1 MRRTLFYIPEY
12 LGPVPVFSADG
23 RWGLGLLLAL
33 VLLAGGVWVF
43 AAWRRHGW
51 GEVVKGRLGMVA
63 LVAAVV
69 LLVLPRLVEPG
80 RGLPIRGYGVMLT
93 LALVLA
99 VASAVRLAQAQGIH
113 PEIVLSLA
121 VWIGVAGIVGAR
133 ALYVIE
139 YWDSY
144 RRATWAATLA
154 EILKVHQGGLVV
166 FGGLIG
172 AAVAFGIF
180 AWRHGLPALA
190 LADVAAPALALG
202 QAIGRIGCFLNGC
215 CFGGV
220 SDIPYLAVQ
229 FPWGSPP
236 HVRQALRGELF
247 LHGLK
252 VADVDGRVLITQVEP
267 GSAAE
272 QAGVKPGMQLLYVGQ
287 EKVRSARQA
296 RMQLLAYDG
305 SPGREQLRLLV
316 RNGGT
321 RPVGWQV
328 RTPLPGSLPVHPTQ
342 LYSTINGL
350 VFFLLLWAA
359 YPFRR
364 RDGQVFGLLLALF
377 PVSRF
382 LMEWVRTDEPQQFL
396 FGWTLSQTISA
407 ALLLGAL
414 AYWAYLWLVPG
425 KLSGPEDWA
434 PHNARWMAAGE
445 SA

>member
-12 LGPVPVFSADG
+12 LGPVPIFSLDG
-23 RWGLGLLLAL
+23 RWGVGLLLAV
-33 VLLAGGVWVF
+33 VLLAGGAWVF

-51 GEVVKGRLGMVA
+51 GEAVKSRLGFVTLA
-63 LVAAVV
+63 AAVV
-69 LLVLPRLVEPG
+69 LLVLPQLVEPG
-80 RGLPIRGYGVMLT
+80 RGIPVRGYGVMLT

-99 VASAVRLAQAQGIH
+99 VASAVRLGRDQGIH
-113 PEIVLSLA
+113 PEIILSLA
-121 VWIGVAGIVGAR
+121 IWIGVAGILGAR
-133 ALYVIE
+133 LLYVIE
-139 YWDSY
+139 YWDAY
-144 RRATWAATLA
+144 RRPSWGATLA

-172 AAVAFGIF
+172 AAVAFGLF
-180 AWRHGLPALA
+180 VWRHRLPALA

-220 SDIPYLAVQ
+220 SDLPYLAVQ

-236 HVRQALRGELF
+236 QVRQALDGELF

-252 VADVDGRVLITQVEP
+252 VADVQGQVVVTQVQPHSPAERAGIRP
-267 GSAAE
+267 G
-272 QAGVKPGMQLLYVGQ
+272 VQLLNIGDVSPG
-287 EKVRSARQA
+287 SARQA
-296 RMQLLAYDG
+296 RAILLQYDG

-316 RNGGT
+316 RNGGV
-321 RPVGWQV
+321 RAVGWKIES
-328 RTPLPGSLPVHPTQ
+328 PLPGSLPVHPTQ
-342 LYSTINGL
+342 LYSTVNGL
-350 VFFLLLWAA
+350 VFFLLLWAV
-359 YPFRR
+359 YPYRR

-382 LMEWVRTDEPQQFL
+382 LMEWVRTDEPQRFL

-407 ALLLGAL
+407 ALLLAAA
-414 AYWAYLWLVPG
+414 AYWLYLWLAPK

-434 PHNARWMAAGE
+434 EANARWMAGQPE
-445 SA
+445 Q